1 MRTATAANVVR
12 LPSQRP
18 VKLDD
23 GPATVA
29 LVGREIFR
37 SGRTYAS
44 IAADAGLCLN
54 TVMFIAQGETKKPA
68 LRTIISILT
77 ALGWEVWASEGQR

>member
-1 MRTATAANVVR
+1 MRQSAAVVR

-29 LVGREIFR
+29 LVQREIFR
-37 SGRTYAS
+37 SGWSYTK
-44 IAADAGLCLN
+44 IAYEAGLTDP
-54 TVMFIAQGETKKPA
+54 TVGKIAQGETKRPA
-68 LRTIISILT
+68 LRTIILILT
-77 ALGWEVWASEGQR
+77 ALGWEVYASEGQR